1 MVSSY
6 LLRGKLARGRPKMI
20 PLRMPHF
27 WPLCRF
33 GLVSLKTRVIFTG
46 LKPYFKIAIKGKVVQ
61 VFAQEPI
68 QPFSFPPIIFQV
80 FHRYRSLIK
89 CKRNQPTGF
98 ENMACFLACFDK
110 IATLPL
116 WLMVHFTFVC
126 LVDKPLNRSEARD
139 DLVMIQ
145 KLQRIKC
152 ELLCYHVN

>member
-1 MVSSY
+1 M
-6 LLRGKLARGRPKMI
+6 
-20 PLRMPHF
+20 
-27 WPLCRF
+27 
-33 GLVSLKTRVIFTG
+33 
-46 LKPYFKIAIKGKVVQ
+46 Q

-80 FHRYRSLIK
+80 FHRCRSLIK

-116 WLMVHFTFVC
+116 WLMVHFTVVC
-126 LVDKPLNRSEARD
+126 LVYKPLNRSEARD

-145 KLQRIKC
+145 ELQRIKC
-152 ELLCYHVN
+152 KLLCYHVDTGLSITTRSPSASLQIKGLVTKYTNVK